1 MPDVWT
7 QTGHSIATQTDP
19 SEGCLKPTSSYGS
32 VYINKKLLKNRR
44 IYSYNL
50 SDGDGYNK
58 DKLLEDKNIASI
70 GVEGY
75 YTSRY
80 GGFEKYL
87 DSIRGVT
94 HIITYKSKM
103 RYGSLGGI
111 FQDIHEIGEPIIIK
125 DMETHKK
132 YTGLSPGVDM
142 THKIW
147 KGKEDWLRTKGN
159 YGIMWHT
166 KLVKE
171 ITIPFKDSNIKTRT
185 RFGYVNENNDI
196 YKCF

>member
-19 SEGCLKPTSSYGS
+19 SEGSLLSTSSYGS
-32 VYINKKLLKNRR
+32 VYINKKLKKRK

-50 SDGDGYNK
+50 TDGDGYNK
-58 DKLLEDKNIASI
+58 DKLLEDKGIASM
-70 GVEGY
+70 GVEED

-80 GGFEKYL
+80 GGFDKYL
-87 DSIRGVT
+87 DSIRDVT
-94 HIITYKSKM
+94 HVIVYKSKTH
-103 RYGSLGGI
+103 YGSLGGI
-111 FQDIHEIGEPIIIK
+111 FQNIYEIGDPIIIK

-132 YTGLSPGVDM
+132 YTRLTPGVDI
-142 THKIW
+142 THKKW
-147 KGKEDWLRTKGN
+147 KGKEDWLKIKGN
-159 YGIMWHT
+159 YGILWYA

-171 ITIPFKDSNIKTRT
+171 ITIPFRDSNIKIRT
-185 RFGYVNENNDI
+185 RFGYVNENNEI